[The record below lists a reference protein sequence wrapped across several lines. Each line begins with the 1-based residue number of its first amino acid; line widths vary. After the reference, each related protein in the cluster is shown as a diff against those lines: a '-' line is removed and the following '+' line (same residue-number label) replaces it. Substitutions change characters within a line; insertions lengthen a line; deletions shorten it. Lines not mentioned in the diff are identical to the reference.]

1 MFDEKNV
8 TLVYKSTM
16 ENNNPLS
23 PHLQIYKWQISSLL
37 SITHRIVGVI
47 NFFAIV
53 LICFWAVLLV
63 FGQSNYS
70 NINII
75 LVYKLKM
82 ENNNPLSPHL
92 QIYKWQISS
101 LLSITHRI
109 VGVINFF
116 AIILICVW
124 AIFIIFG
131 QNNYSAVNFFLN
143 TSFGKFIIISL
154 CWTFSFH
161 ILNELRHLVWDAGY
175 GFDLKVAKITGMIA
189 FIGSFVLTILFY
201 ILGRNFF

>member
-8 TLVYKSTM
+8 TLVYKSSM

-53 LICFWAVLLV
+53 LICIWAIMLV
-63 FGQSNYS
+63 FGENSYS
-70 NINII
+70 I
-75 LVYKLKM
+75 
-82 ENNNPLSPHL
+82 
-92 QIYKWQISS
+92 
-101 LLSITHRI
+101 
-109 VGVINFF
+109 
-116 AIILICVW
+116 
-124 AIFIIFG
+124 
-131 QNNYSAVNFFLN
+131 LN
-143 TSFGKFIIISL
+143 TILSSGFGKFLTISL

-161 ILNELRHLVWDAGY
+161 ILNELRHLIWDAGY
-175 GFDLKVAKITGMIA
+175 AFDLKISKITGIIA

-201 ILGRNFF
+201 TLGRNFF